1 MAEQLNLAN
10 SNRFDP
16 RPLGARFLPN
26 MTGQPPAASAT
37 GSYDTGSLA
46 QKDRANIDFLL
57 NPNFDQT
64 ETRMNAAEANLGSG
78 LAGSGFAQGTTNRML
93 DSERIARLKLGH
105 EILDPYLNREAAQKL
120 QSQQEQA
127 RLNEIAAQGA
137 LALQQLQLQEAGLAS
152 RQSASERARLEQIAA
167 EGNQAMQRLQL
178 SEAGEAA
185 RQKVGIGGNIIT
197 TLLGRSD
204 LGRSGSGGGIRPGF
218 YSATFGGDD
227 ISRKP
232 IESSRAPLIGGG
244 GANLSFQ
251 INDILRRYGL
261 GNIKF

>member
-16 RPLGARFLPN
+16 RPLGAHFLPN
-26 MTGQPPAASAT
+26 MTGQPPTST
-37 GSYDTGSLA
+37 SSYDTGSLA

-105 EILDPYLNREAAQKL
+105 EILDPYLNREAAERL
-120 QSQQEQA
+120 QSQQNQA

-137 LALQQLQLQEAGLAS
+137 QALQQLQLQEAGLAT
-152 RQSASERARLEQIAA
+152 RQSAAEQARLREIAA
-167 EGNQAMQRLQL
+167 QGNQAMQQLQL
-178 SEAGEAA
+178 QEAGQNS
-185 RQKVGIGGNIIT
+185 RLKTSIGGNIINT
-197 TLLGRSD
+197 ILGKTD
-204 LGRSGSGGGIRPGF
+204 FNSGSGGGIRPGF

-244 GANLSFQ
+244 RANLSFQ
-251 INDILRRYGL
+251 INDILRRYDL
-261 GNIKF
+261 GNIRF